1 MRRYRN
7 RVAVLATGALALT
20 LLVAAPGPGA
30 TATAGGFA
38 PLDRPGPALSVPEDR
53 LAAALSCTPSS
64 GSDRQTVLFVPGTTV
79 NPGDNYSWNWF
90 RALDKLG
97 RPYCAVTLPFDTT
110 GDIQV
115 AAEYVVHAIRAIHAR
130 TGRRFLVLGHCL
142 CGAVPRFA
150 LRFWPDLRGMVD
162 DYIAFGAT
170 NHGTVIAG
178 PLCTTGCA
186 PAIWQQAVGS
196 NFVQA
201 MNSYQETF
209 PPISYT
215 AIYTH
220 FDQIVQ
226 PNLDDQGSTSLH
238 GPGEITN
245 VAVQDVL
252 PDRHYR
258 RSHRGRHPDP
268 VAYALAMD
276 GTFDHPRSGGPA
288 TGPEIGVRRGVH
300 ARRRPGRLRRRPERR
315 LEEDREFA
323 CHRSSGEQ
331 RARTEALHLRWGRPV
346 KIRCGP
352 PW

>member
-1 MRRYRN
+1 VDVPDVRRYRD
-7 RVAVLATGALALT
+7 RIAVLAAGALALT
-20 LLVAAPGPGA
+20 ILVAAPGPA
-30 TATAGGFA
+30 ASATAGGFA
-38 PLDRPGPALSVPEDR
+38 PLDRPGPALSVPEDQ
-53 LAAALSCTPSS
+53 LAAALSCTSS
-64 GSDRQTVLFVPGTTV
+64 AGAGRQTVLFVPGTTV
-79 NPGDNYSWNWF
+79 NPSDNYSWNWF

-130 TGRRFLVLGHCL
+130 TGRRVQVLGHSQG
-142 CGAVPRFA
+142 GAVPRFA

-178 PLCTTGCA
+178 PLCTSGCA
-186 PAIWQQAVGS
+186 PAIWQQAIGS

-209 PPISYT
+209 PEISYT

-220 FDQIVQ
+220 LDQIVQ

-245 VAVQDVL
+245 VAVQDLCPTDTADHIAV
-252 PDRHYR
+252 
-258 RSHRGRHPDP
+258 GTWDP

-276 GTFDHPRSGGPA
+276 ALDHSGPA
-288 TGPEIGVRRGVH
+288 DPRRIPKSVCSEVFMPGVDPIGFAADLSGAWKKIGSSLATDPRVNTEP
-300 ARRRPGRLRRRPERR
+300 ALKPYTMAER
-315 LEEDREFA
+315 
-323 CHRSSGEQ
+323 H
-331 RARTEALHLRWGRPV
+331 
-346 KIRCGP
+346 
-352 PW
+352 